1 MDIIRLQSFKKFVPS
16 FYGIS
21 PVGIY
26 LFKVNNGN
34 TRTSMK
40 SVRDSRTT
48 LMTSFLYLYVQL
60 WADFSNC
67 FGVSVVYFD
76 QVNADWKDTWKWFFM
91 IIMIFRS
98 QLFLQK
104 NFIMVVWQ
112 GSKDASALFALDL
125 TTQKIFN

>member
-1 MDIIRLQSFKKFVPS
+1 
-16 FYGIS
+16 
-21 PVGIY
+21 
-26 LFKVNNGN
+26 
-34 TRTSMK
+34 
-40 SVRDSRTT
+40 
-48 LMTSFLYLYVQL
+48 
-60 WADFSNC
+60 
-67 FGVSVVYFD
+67 
-76 QVNADWKDTWKWFFM
+76 M